1 LYASVVHVLE
11 NILQAAE
18 ALHRKQDGLI
28 NAAEQEEAT
37 AEGGGWKGRP
47 KGIVDLQIHWVLE
60 HNNFAPNEKA
70 DEEARKKT
78 CLRRLE

>member
-1 LYASVVHVLE
+1 MYASVVHVLE

-28 NAAEQEEAT
+28 NAAEREEVIADS
-37 AEGGGWKGRP
+37 EGGGWKGRP

-60 HNNFAPNEKA
+60 HNNFAPNKKA
-70 DEEARKKT
+70 DEEAKKKT
-78 CLRRLE
+78 CSR